1 MSLAFFCG
9 VLFASHAVSARAQDT
24 GGPAQEPPH
33 HERGARVE
41 GTELVLVEEDG
52 SERRVELGCE
62 GVTPVRLASE
72 VYVLCPPRRVL
83 RIATSDE
90 LRVGAR
96 QSAIDLSELRV
107 VDRRVHG
114 VARSGA
120 ERPLGQLL
128 VRPRRPVVV
137 DGEVM
142 VPDPRVEAVL
152 ARASRLAAGGDGEQV
167 VGLLERVADRP
178 LCPPL
183 TWNGRIARRAIGML
197 AQLPPPEDHSGWL
210 AAGVP
215 MVILGVVGIVG
226 PIIGYAVE
234 AASRC
239 AIIGGCYGDG
249 PGAAPLVTAWVLG
262 GALLIGGVLAILAG
276 RNVFNMPARALAGR
290 RQALVRRMRVRSRDL
305 EAPVHAFGHPP
316 CVPTP

>member
-1 MSLAFFCG
+1 M
-9 VLFASHAVSARAQDT
+9 D
-24 GGPAQEPPH
+24 EPPR
-33 HERGARVE
+33 HESGARVE
-41 GTELVLVEEDG
+41 GTELVIVDEGG

-62 GVTPVRLASE
+62 GVTPVRLPSE

-96 QSAIDLSELRV
+96 RSAIDLSGLQV
-107 VDRRVHG
+107 VDGQVHG
-114 VARSGA
+114 LARSGA

-142 VPDPRVEAVL
+142 LPDPRVEAVL
-152 ARASRLAAGGDGEQV
+152 ARASRLAAIGASEQV
-167 VGLLERVADRP
+167 VSLLERVAARP

-183 TWNGRIARRAIGML
+183 TWNGRVARGAIGML
-197 AQLPPPEDHSGWL
+197 SQLPPPEDHSGWL
-210 AAGVP
+210 AAGIP
-215 MVILGVVGIVG
+215 MVVLGLVGIVG
-226 PIIGYAVE
+226 PLVGYAVE

-239 AIIGGCYGDG
+239 AIIGGCHGDG
-249 PGAAPLVTAWVLG
+249 PGAAPLVIGLVLG

-276 RNVFNMPARALAGR
+276 RNVFNMPARQLAGR
-290 RQALVRRMRVRSRDL
+290 RRALVRRMRVQSRDL
-305 EAPVHAFGHPP
+305 EAPVRAFGHPRCAP
-316 CVPTP
+316 VP